1 MALLPVTEPAMLPS
15 RPTRPTPRRSW
26 LRIALAAQQLQHG
39 SLGQLIGRHPRQQ
52 LTWLGLLAA
61 PLLLPVAI
69 PGMATT
75 VGAFCLLV
83 ALSVALARPF
93 PLPAWL
99 GRRHVPHALHGPLH
113 RVLHRLAG
121 LLGRISQPRL
131 LALSGPR
138 WRWLNGGM
146 LALAG
151 ASMMTPMPLVS
162 FDNVVPAAAIALLA
176 WGLRVRD
183 GGLLLAGYAATV
195 LAWLY
200 VGLLWWA
207 GAEILL
213 WLAQRLPAG
222 WL

>member
-1 MALLPVTEPAMLPS
+1 ML
-15 RPTRPTPRRSW
+15 PTRPRSLKTTPRSSW

-39 SLGQLIGRHPRQQ
+39 TLGEVIGRHPRQQ

-121 LLGRISQPRL
+121 VLGRISQPRL

-183 GGLLLAGYAATV
+183 GGLLLAGYVATV

-213 WLAQRLPAG
+213 WLSQRLPAG

>member
-1 MALLPVTEPAMLPS
+1 MALLPLTEPAMLPS
-15 RPTRPTPRRSW
+15 RPARPTPRRSW

-183 GGLLLAGYAATV
+183 GGMLLAGYVATV

-213 WLAQRLPAG
+213 WLGQRLPAG

>member
-1 MALLPVTEPAMLPS
+1 MLSS
-15 RPTRPTPRRSW
+15 RPRSLKTTPRSSW

-39 SLGQLIGRHPRQQ
+39 TLADVIGRHPRQQ

-83 ALSVALARPF
+83 ALSLLLGKPLALPG
-93 PLPAWL
+93 WL
-99 GRRHVPHALHGPLH
+99 GRRQVPDALHGPLH

-121 LLGRISQPRL
+121 VLGRISQPRL
-131 LALSGPR
+131 LALSSPR
-138 WRWLNGGM
+138 WRLPNALM

-162 FDNVVPAAAIALLA
+162 FDNVVPAVAIALLA

-183 GGLLLAGYAATV
+183 GGLLLAGYVTTV

-213 WLAQRLPAG
+213 WLSQRLPGG

>member
-1 MALLPVTEPAMLPS
+1 MLSS
-15 RPTRPTPRRSW
+15 RPRSLKNTPRSSW

-39 SLGQLIGRHPRQQ
+39 TLAEVIGRHPRQQ

-83 ALSVALARPF
+83 ALSLLLGK
-93 PLPAWL
+93 PLSLPGWL
-99 GRRHVPHALHGPLH
+99 GRRHVPDALHGPLH
-113 RVLHRLAG
+113 KVLHRLASV
-121 LLGRISQPRL
+121 LGRISQPRL

-138 WRWLNGGM
+138 WRLPNALM

-183 GGLLLAGYAATV
+183 GGLLLAGYVTTV

-207 GAEILL
+207 GAEIVL
-213 WLAQRLPAG
+213 WLGQHLPAG

>member
-1 MALLPVTEPAMLPS
+1 MLP
-15 RPTRPTPRRSW
+15 TRLRSLKTTPRSSW

-39 SLGQLIGRHPRQQ
+39 TLGEVIGRHPRQQ

-61 PLLLPVAI
+61 PLLLPLAI

-113 RVLHRLAG
+113 RVLHSLAG
-121 LLGRISQPRL
+121 VLGRISQPRL

-183 GGLLLAGYAATV
+183 GGLLLAGYVATV

-213 WLAQRLPAG
+213 WLGQRLPAG

>member
-1 MALLPVTEPAMLPS
+1 MALLPLTEPAMLPS
-15 RPTRPTPRRSW
+15 RPARPTPRRSW

-183 GGLLLAGYAATV
+183 GGMLLAGYVATV

-207 GAEILL
+207 GAEIVL

>member
-1 MALLPVTEPAMLPS
+1 MLP
-15 RPTRPTPRRSW
+15 TRRRSLKTTPRSSW

-39 SLGQLIGRHPRQQ
+39 TLGEVIGRHPRQQ

-99 GRRHVPHALHGPLH
+99 GRRHVPPALHGPLH

-121 LLGRISQPRL
+121 VLGRISQPRL

-183 GGLLLAGYAATV
+183 GGLLLAGYVATV

-213 WLAQRLPAG
+213 WLAQRLPGG

>member
-1 MALLPVTEPAMLPS
+1 MLPA
-15 RPTRPTPRRSW
+15 RPHSLKTTPRSSW

-39 SLGQLIGRHPRQQ
+39 TLGEVIGRHPRQQ

-121 LLGRISQPRL
+121 VLGRISQPRL

-183 GGLLLAGYAATV
+183 GGMLLAGYAATV

-213 WLAQRLPAG
+213 WLGQRLPAG

>member
-1 MALLPVTEPAMLPS
+1 MLP
-15 RPTRPTPRRSW
+15 TRLRSLKTTPRSSW

-39 SLGQLIGRHPRQQ
+39 TLGEVIGRHPRQQ

-121 LLGRISQPRL
+121 VLGRISQPRL

-183 GGLLLAGYAATV
+183 GGLLLAGYVATV

-213 WLAQRLPAG
+213 WLGQRLPAG

>member
-1 MALLPVTEPAMLPS
+1 MALLPLTEPAMLPS
-15 RPTRPTPRRSW
+15 RPARPTPRRSW

-83 ALSVALARPF
+83 ALSVGLARPF

-183 GGLLLAGYAATV
+183 GGLLLAGYVATV